1 MFISLFVL
9 YLFGLLFSL
18 DVLKDEGERQHHPE
32 ERMRMLV
39 IMIPVMMMKMTV
51 TMMMVPE
58 EECARSHNKFI
69 DAVFQSFMFGNE
81 KFMYQNY
88 IQN

>member
-1 MFISLFVL
+1 
-9 YLFGLLFSL
+9 
-18 DVLKDEGERQHHPE
+18 
-32 ERMRMLV
+32 MLV

-58 EECARSHNKFI
+58 EECARSHNKFLY
-69 DAVFQSFMFGNE
+69 AVFQSFMFGNE

-88 IQN
+88 IQNCTPFILPYQSGDENYVSKGY